1 MRSAS
6 YTSDPAPMLLRVRV
20 RLHRWNLD
28 QEIAA
33 GNSRRAAGERALR
46 SLQLAEPRTR
56 RRLARSLR
64 RVVAEADRPRGPRLE
79 PTVPTLRDAVVRSRE
94 ALLGLAERL
103 EQPVPMSATA
113 IARVRVL
120 LSDGTG
126 PLYSRQATQSLSDM
140 VWWVADGL
148 ALCTAHDWRCPVI
161 MKTDPGHVAWTCARC
176 GATAASD
183 SFTAL
188 PAA

>member
-1 MRSAS
+1 MRPAPF
-6 YTSDPAPMLLRVRV
+6 TSDSAPLRLRLRVL
-20 RLHRWNLD
+20 LHRWTLD
-28 QEIAA
+28 NEIASGA
-33 GNSRRAAGERALR
+33 GRRPPNERRLR
-46 SLQLAEPRTR
+46 SRQLADPRTR

-64 RVVAEADRPRGPRLE
+64 RVVAESDRPPATRMESSVPMRRE
-79 PTVPTLRDAVVRSRE
+79 TVARSRE

-103 EQPVPMSATA
+103 DQAVPVHATG

-120 LSDGTG
+120 LGDGTG
-126 PLYSRQATQSLSDM
+126 PLYSRSAARSLADA

-148 ALCTAHDWRCPVI
+148 ALCSAHDWRCPVI
-161 MKTDPGHVAWTCARC
+161 MKTDPNHVAWTCARC

-183 SFTAL
+183 SLTAT